1 MRRLLSVLILAGIF
15 GAALGSHPVY
25 ASSPKIQVDE
35 SEHDFGTIKAGE
47 EIAHEFRFTNTGTAD
62 LIITDVKTSCGCTA
76 AVTSAKTIAPGEAGS
91 LKVTFKSAGRKGRQN
106 KTATIFSNDP
116 EQPKLAVRMSG
127 SVDPGQQPEIAVA
140 PLSLDIGVVEPGG
153 KSVREITITNRG
165 AADLQIDGLVGRNNV
180 SVLGAD
186 PDQAR
191 RTLKP
196 NESAK
201 FQVEAAPSMQSG
213 IFQGYLQI
221 RSNSAQR
228 TVTVPVYGYIS
239 DRYMLKPEY
248 RAAP

>member
-1 MRRLLSVLILAGIF
+1 MRTVLSVLILF
-15 GAALGSHPVY
+15 GLLSVMTGHPVF
-25 ASSPKIQVDE
+25 ASGPKIQIEE
-35 SEHDFGTIKAGE
+35 SEYDFGTIKAGE
-47 EIAHEFRFTNTGTAD
+47 AIAHEFNFLNAGTAD

-91 LKVTFKSAGRKGRQN
+91 LKVTFNSAGRKGRQN

-116 EQPKLAVRMSG
+116 EQPKIAVRMRG
-127 SVDPGQQPEIAVA
+127 HVDPGEQPEIAVA

-153 KSVREITITNRG
+153 KTVREITITNRG
-165 AADLQIDGLVGRNNV
+165 AADLHLEGMVGRNNV
-180 SVLGAD
+180 SVLGVD
-186 PDQAR
+186 PNQPR

-196 NESAK
+196 KESAQ
-201 FQVEAAPSMQSG
+201 FRVEAAPGIQSG
-213 IFQGYLQI
+213 IYQGYLQI

-248 RAAP
+248 RVTP